1 MGSTHRHQSPKS
13 RGLCDTA
20 ERNACEASVRDT
32 EEAAR
37 KDLDATPAKTIRN
50 NMKDK
55 ILLD

>member
-20 ERNACEASVRDT
+20 ERSACEASVRDT